1 MQDHF
6 EEVKASFARNQASA
20 FGLLKQMVTELQT
33 LANSNPEVGMR
44 RICGFSL
51 PSAGAVNFRHRS
63 EFQSNVWLQP

>member
-33 LANSNPEVGMR
+33 LANSNPEVGDA
-44 RICGFSL
+44 L
-51 PSAGAVNFRHRS
+51 LRS
-63 EFQSNVWLQP
+63 EGFQRALSEMRD